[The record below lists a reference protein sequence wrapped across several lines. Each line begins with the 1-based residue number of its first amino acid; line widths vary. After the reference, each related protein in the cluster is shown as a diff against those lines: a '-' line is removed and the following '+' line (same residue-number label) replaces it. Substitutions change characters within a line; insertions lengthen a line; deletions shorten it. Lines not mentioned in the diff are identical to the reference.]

1 MTARE
6 QTQDWTGLEI
16 AIVGMSG
23 RFPGAPD
30 IDAYWQLLQN
40 GIEAITR
47 FSDGE
52 MVADGVDPYLMSL
65 PNYVK
70 AAAVL
75 DQIEH
80 FDAEFFAYNPKE
92 AALLDPQQRIFL
104 ETAWQALET
113 AGYNPDTY
121 KGAIGVYGGVGP
133 STYLLHAFADANLS
147 QFMALIANDKDF
159 LTTRVSYKLNLRGP
173 SIDVQTACSTSLVA
187 VHLACQGLLSGE
199 CDMALAGG
207 VAIKVPHKA
216 GYLYQEGH
224 ILSPDG
230 HCRPFDAQAHGT
242 IVGNGVGIVVLK
254 RLEDALA
261 DGDTIDAIIKGTA
274 INNDGSEKVGYT
286 APSVNG
292 QAAVI
297 RAAQMVAE
305 VEPESIGY
313 IEAHGTGTVLGDP
326 IELAAL
332 NQVFRAHTEER
343 HFCGIGSVKSNFG
356 HLDTAAGIAG
366 LIKTALTLKHAAIPP
381 SLHFEAPNPQ
391 IDFAHSPFYVNAN
404 LTPWPVQETKRRAAV
419 SSFGIGGTNAH
430 AILEEAPATEPSGP
444 SRPWQLLTFSARTMT
459 ALETTTANVTE
470 VLQQQPDLNLA
481 DVAYTLQQ
489 GRKAFAYR
497 CAVVCRDQQD
507 AVAALAPVD
516 YQRVLTSTQPAISR
530 SVVFMFPGQGAQ
542 YVQMGCGLYATE
554 AVFREYVD
562 TCAETLQ
569 PHIGLDLRNMLFA
582 DDEATATTRLTQTAL
597 TQPALFTIEYAL
609 AQLWIS
615 WGIRPQAMIG
625 HSIGEYVAACL
636 AGVIALDDALMLV
649 AARGRLM
656 QELPGGAMI
665 SVSLPESQVLPFLS
679 ESLTIAAVNAPDF
692 CVIAGPTEAIECC
705 TQVLSEQNIKYQT
718 LHTSHAFHSSMM
730 DAIIE
735 PYTQLVRQLHLHPP
749 QIPYLSNVTGTWITA
764 IEATDPIYW
773 AYHLRQT
780 VRFSEG
786 INTLLQESGRV
797 FLEVGPG
804 RTLGTLVR
812 QAAAQTDG
820 VVLSSLR
827 HPRDIIDDEAFLL
840 ETLGRL
846 WIAGVQPDWT
856 AFSADEER
864 RRVRLPSYPFE
875 RQRYWIDQP
884 EQLFATHQTP
894 ISTHEKRPLK
904 DWLYTTQWERTTAP
918 ANTQP
923 DQAPQRW
930 LVFGFEHPLIAAVT
944 TQLRETV
951 HDLLL
956 VVPGAHF
963 TMQEDG
969 SYTIDPTCPDD
980 YAMLVEQLTTRGWY
994 VDRVVHLWSLFPK
1007 ETDALVDYGINSVIA
1022 LMRAL
1027 ELHSPNH
1034 TATIEVV
1041 TSQAQDVTGSEVLVP
1056 EKALLDGLCNVIP
1069 QEYPHI
1075 TCRSID
1081 VPQVVAATWQTV
1093 VLAAHLVDE
1102 LTTQTPTNTAVAY
1115 RGTQRWERTVAPL
1128 CLSDSSHAR
1137 LFLHEDSVYLIAN
1150 GFSGFGQALTSTLAQ
1165 TIRATF
1171 VLTTPSAFPDR
1182 SNWNDWLAAH
1192 HHDDTT
1198 SQYIRFLREVEQSDT
1213 HVAVVETTL
1222 IDEAVFSQI
1231 ASRFGAV
1238 RGVFYTLAET
1248 NESAFRSIG
1257 ELNDGATKQF
1267 ENYRDGLQALLHNL
1281 PQTGVDF
1288 CILQSSLA
1296 AVLGGVGLAHH
1307 AALATFTNAWVQEC
1321 NRSSHVPWIAVGW
1334 DQWRVEADQH
1344 GVLGQTDVAI
1354 TPSEGVRII
1363 EHILAQGVAGPVLIS
1378 TADLLARLNERRQN
1392 EQATTRGAMP
1402 TPHERPHLLTPYV
1415 APRNEIEQI
1424 IADIWQTLLGIDQVG
1439 VYDNFFEL
1447 GGHSLLITQVVSHIR
1462 EALVIDLPLRRLFDT
1477 QTIAELAVVLV
1488 QELAELEDSESLSAI
1503 LSEIEQLSTDDTVAE
1518 LSGHS

>member
-1 MTARE
+1 MTAQE

-16 AIVGMSG
+16 AIIGMSG

-47 FSDGE
+47 FSDDE
-52 MVADGVDPYLMSL
+52 MIANGVDPHLMNL

-75 DQIEH
+75 DEIGH
-80 FDAEFFAYNPKE
+80 FDADFFAYNPKE

-104 ETAWQALET
+104 ETAWAALET
-113 AGYNPDTY
+113 AGYNPDIY
-121 KGAIGVYGGVGP
+121 NGAIGVYGGVGP
-133 STYLLHAFADANLS
+133 STYLLHAFADANFS

-207 VAIKVPHKA
+207 VAIKVPHNA
-216 GYLYQEGH
+216 GYLYQDGH

-230 HCRPFDAQAHGT
+230 HCRPFDAQAQGT
-242 IVGNGVGIVVLK
+242 LVGNGVGIVVLK

-366 LIKTALTLKHAAIPP
+366 LIKTALTLKHEAIPP
-381 SLHFEAPNPQ
+381 SLHFEAPNPK
-391 IDFAHSPFYVNAN
+391 IDFANSPFYVNDN
-404 LTPWPVQETKRRAAV
+404 LTPWPAQETKRRAAV

-430 AILEEAPATEPSGP
+430 AILEEAPITKPSGP
-444 SRPWQLLTFSARTMT
+444 SRPWQLLTFSARTMP
-459 ALETTTANVTE
+459 ALETTTTNVTTT
-470 VLQQQPDLNLA
+470 LQQRPDLNLA

-507 AVAALAPVD
+507 ALAALAPVD
-516 YQRVLTSTQPAISR
+516 YQRVLASTQPAMPR

-542 YVQMGCGLYATE
+542 YVQMGQGLYTTE
-554 AVFREYVD
+554 TVFREYVD
-562 TCAETLQ
+562 TCAETLHS
-569 PHIGLDLRNMLFA
+569 HIGLDLRSLLFA
-582 DDEATATTRLTQTAL
+582 DDEVTATTRLTQTAL

-609 AQLWIS
+609 AQLWLS
-615 WGIRPQAMIG
+615 WGVRPQAMIG

-636 AGVIALDDALMLV
+636 AGVLGLDDALMLV

-665 SVSLPESQVLPFLS
+665 SVSLPEAQVLPLLN
-679 ESLTIAAVNAPDF
+679 ESLTVAAVNAPDF
-692 CVIAGPTEAIECC
+692 CVVAGPTDAIEHF
-705 TQVLSEQNIKYQT
+705 TQTLLKQDIKHQL

-730 DAIIE
+730 DAILE
-735 PYTQLVRQLHLHPP
+735 PYTQLVGQLQLQPP
-749 QIPYLSNVTGTWITA
+749 KMPYLSNVTGTWITA
-764 IEATDPIYW
+764 IEATDPLYW
-773 AYHLRQT
+773 AHHLRQT

-786 INTLLQESGRV
+786 INTLLQEDGCV

-804 RTLGTLVR
+804 RTLGTFVR
-812 QAAAQTDG
+812 QVVAQTDG

-827 HPRDIIDDEAFLL
+827 HPRDTVDDEAFLL

-846 WIAGVQPDWT
+846 WIAGVQPEWA

-884 EQLFATHQTP
+884 EQLFATHQAPT
-894 ISTHEKRPLK
+894 STHEKRPLK
-904 DWLYTTQWERTTAP
+904 EWLYTTQWERITAP

-930 LVFGFEHPLIAAVT
+930 LVFGFAHPLIAAVT
-944 TQLRETV
+944 TQLRETA

-963 TMQEDG
+963 AMQEDG
-969 SYTIDPTCPDD
+969 SYTIDPTRPDD
-980 YAMLVEQLTTRGWY
+980 YATLVEQLITRGWY
-994 VDRVVHLWSLFPK
+994 PDRVVHLWSLFPNK
-1007 ETDALVDYGINSVIA
+1007 TDALLDYGVNSVIA
-1022 LMRAL
+1022 LLQAL
-1027 ELHSPNH
+1027 ERHCPNH
-1034 TATIEVV
+1034 SATIEVV
-1041 TSQAQDVTGSEVLVP
+1041 TAQAQDVTGNEVRVSETS
-1056 EKALLDGLCNVIP
+1056 LLDGLCHVIP
-1069 QEYPHI
+1069 QEYPYI

-1081 VPQVVAATWQTV
+1081 VPQPAAATWQTV
-1093 VLAAHLVDE
+1093 ALAAHLVDE

-1115 RGTQRWERTVAPL
+1115 RGNQRWERTAAPL
-1128 CLSDSSHAR
+1128 RLSEP
-1137 LFLHEDSVYLIAN
+1137 LHPRVQLHKDGVYLVVN
-1150 GFSGFGQALTSTLAQ
+1150 GLSGFGQALISTLAQ
-1165 TIRATF
+1165 TIQATL
-1171 VLTTPSAFPDR
+1171 VITTSSAFPAQSDW
-1182 SNWNDWLAAH
+1182 SDWLATH
-1192 HHDDTT
+1192 LDDDTT
-1198 SQYIRFLREVEQSDT
+1198 SQDIHFLREVEQSGAQ
-1213 HVAVVETTL
+1213 VAVVEATL

-1231 ASRFGAV
+1231 ANRFGAV

-1248 NESAFRSIG
+1248 SEPTFQAIG
-1257 ELNDGATKQF
+1257 ELSDGATGQF
-1267 ENYRDGLQALLHNL
+1267 ANYRRALQTLAQSL
-1281 PQTGVDF
+1281 PQSGVDF

-1307 AALATFTNAWVQEC
+1307 AAMASFTDAWVQEC
-1321 NRSSHVPWIAVGW
+1321 NCSSHVPWIAVGW
-1334 DQWRVEADQH
+1334 DQWRVEANQH
-1344 GVLGQTDVAI
+1344 GVPVPTDVAI
-1354 TPSEGVRII
+1354 SPSEGVRVI
-1363 EHILAQGVAGPVLIS
+1363 EYLLAQGLAGPVFIS
-1378 TADLLARLNERRQN
+1378 TTDLLARINERRQN
-1392 EQATTRGAMP
+1392 QITGGGAAGTTS
-1402 TPHERPHLLTPYV
+1402 HERPHLLTPYV
-1415 APRNEIEQI
+1415 APRNEIEQL

-1447 GGHSLLITQVVSHIR
+1447 GGHSLLITQVVSQLR

-1488 QELAELEDSESLSAI
+1488 QELADLEDSESLSAM
-1503 LSEIEQLSTDDTVAE
+1503 LFEIEQLSTDDIVAE